1 MKYKLLTPTATA
13 PKYQTAGAAAFDL
26 HLDLVNGHDRSTVE
40 LEPGDRIMLSTGIAV
55 ELDHDEALMVMV
67 RSSVGSKRGVG
78 LANDVGLIDS
88 DYRGELFVTLQNR
101 GMESQVF
108 RHAERVA
115 QGLIVKLAARE
126 LRRVDEL
133 SATERGAGGHGSTGN
148 T

>member
-1 MKYKLLTPTATA
+1 MRFKLLTPTATA

-26 HLDLVNGHDRSTVE
+26 HLDLDLLGGRASVE
-40 LEPGDRIMLSTGIAV
+40 LEPGDRLLLGTGVAV

-108 RHAERVA
+108 HHGDRVA
-115 QGLIVKLAARE
+115 QGVIVKLAARE
-126 LRRVDEL
+126 LHQVEEL
-133 SATERGAGGHGSTGN
+133 SATERGDGGHGSTGN